1 MHPANVPDKDESRP
15 RTGLLAAVCQVA
27 SGRWHQHAI
36 HSGLDRF
43 RADNHGQPRR
53 ALGLRRSL
61 PFGIAQLA
69 CEQGSLCGQIACL
82 TAPLSNGSILSPSQL
97 GCPKWKSRH
106 HMETSQEDQDPPVT
120 SSSTSPP
127 AAGWY
132 PDPEDPSRARYWN
145 GTAWTTWHRRVV
157 PATPPPRFRP
167 LATLA
172 RVVVVLLAAYFVVT
186 VIAVV
191 SDWVQLGLV
200 NRLAEDQA
208 AVTQA
213 ELSASD
219 ARQNLIG
226 SLQLVLRVAT
236 GITFVIWFRRAYQNL
251 VAMGTESLRFE
262 TGWTVGGWLV
272 PFLNLVRPK
281 QLMDDIWRATDPELP
296 EQPGDAWRTRPVALL
311 VHLWWAMFL
320 LSTAVGLSATSLL
333 QGASTFQELRTAA
346 ILMLIGDVLALP
358 AAVLACLVVSRVTQR
373 QKEVLGWWRDLSR
386 SDRLTMVGVVV
397 GVLGIVVG
405 VLGIV
410 PSYLAFF
417 ADGHNAEASSV
428 ASTKPTVTTGPKP
441 EEQLLSY
448 VGLELAADCEVAGSG
463 GLFDDELVSID
474 CYPPDPVFFSLA
486 LYEDAQLMIR
496 QYRASV
502 PMEKLGSGDSR
513 KGCQMGK
520 PSEGR
525 WYYGDN
531 HTVQPAGRL
540 SCYVDDGSAW
550 LEWTLSNRRIY
561 GSASR
566 EDTNIKALYSWWER
580 MWSKK
585 R

>member
-1 MHPANVPDKDESRP
+1 MPRKESQMPDEPSRDDENPS
-15 RTGLLAAVCQVA
+15 AV
-27 SGRWHQHAI
+27 
-36 HSGLDRF
+36 
-43 RADNHGQPRR
+43 
-53 ALGLRRSL
+53 
-61 PFGIAQLA
+61 
-69 CEQGSLCGQIACL
+69 
-82 TAPLSNGSILSPSQL
+82 
-97 GCPKWKSRH
+97 
-106 HMETSQEDQDPPVT
+106 
-120 SSSTSPP
+120 SSSMSPP
-127 AAGWY
+127 SAGWY
-132 PDPEDPSRARYWN
+132 PDPEDPSRSRYWD
-145 GTAWTTWHRRVV
+145 GTAWTTWHRRAA
-157 PATPPPRFRP
+157 PTTPPPRFRP
-167 LATLA
+167 LATPA
-172 RVVVVLLAAYFVVT
+172 RIVVVLLAAYLVVT
-186 VIAVV
+186 AIAVV
-191 SDWVQLGLV
+191 SDWVQLDLV
-200 NRLAEDQA
+200 NRLAGDQT
-208 AVTQA
+208 AVTEA
-213 ELSASD
+213 ELDASD

-226 SLQLVLRVAT
+226 SLQFVLRAAIGV
-236 GITFVIWFRRAYQNL
+236 TFVIWFRRAYQNL
-251 VAMGTESLRFE
+251 LAMGTESLRFE
-262 TGWTVGGWLV
+262 VGWTVGGWFV

-281 QLMDDIWRATDPELP
+281 QLMDDIWRATDPTLP
-296 EQPGDAWRTRPVALL
+296 EQPGDAWRTRPVAFL

-320 LSTAVGLSATSLL
+320 LSTAVGLIATSLL
-333 QGASTFQELRTAA
+333 QDASTLQELRTAA
-346 ILMLIGDVLALP
+346 ILMLVGDVLALP

-417 ADGHNAEASSV
+417 ADGRDAEATAVAS
-428 ASTKPTVTTGPKP
+428 ASTKPTTTTGPKP

-463 GLFDDELVSID
+463 GQFDDELVSID

-502 PMEKLGSGDSR
+502 PMEKLGSGDGR

-531 HTVQPAGRL
+531 HTGQPAGRL
-540 SCYVDDGSAW
+540 SCFVDDGSAW
-550 LEWTLSNRRIY
+550 LEWTLSDQRIY

-566 EDTNIKALYSWWER
+566 EDTNIKALYSWWVR